1 MEHRWSDRISSVLE
15 VSLFHNNIPVV
26 ACKTAN
32 ISAHGMFVRTGPVAY
47 ARNSV
52 LEVEFSPD
60 KSSAGEDDAGRKR
73 RAKKYRIPAY
83 VIHQSKEGLGLMF
96 RDDDSDA
103 VSVMN
108 AVMRDIS
115 GAGFTPPFSEN
126 NKPSVSAYVA

>member
-1 MEHRWSDRISSVLE
+1 MEHRWSDRISSSLE

-52 LEVEFSPD
+52 LEVEFSPGEY
-60 KSSAGEDDAGRKR
+60 SANEGDAGRKR
-73 RAKKYRIPAY
+73 RPKKYRIPAY
-83 VIHQSKEGLGLMF
+83 VIHQSKDGLGLMF

-103 VSVMN
+103 VDVMN
-108 AVMRDIS
+108 MVMRGIS
-115 GAGFTPPFSEN
+115 GAGVNQSISEK